1 MWEAETRAL
10 SGLHPPS
17 PRLPRP
23 QASEAPGFPGLRGPA
38 PAPPP
43 PHPHPARPRKALA
56 KWTGWWDICRTGG
69 PAEIKPSCG
78 SASPDLVSNSVFFRT
93 AQGGPGASVVPGP
106 VLPHCRLERH
116 LPVFLSLPL
125 QLVSWFFKTPLLV
138 RLGLTPRITPF
149 ISATSQ
155 AV

>member
-1 MWEAETRAL
+1 ML
-10 SGLHPPS
+10 CLVSILPPPGFPG
-17 PRLPRP
+17 PRLPRLQGS
-23 QASEAPGFPGLRGPA
+23 QASG
-38 PAPPP
+38 APPLP
-43 PHPHPARPRKALA
+43 HPHPHPHPARPRKALA